1 MASAPT
7 RLHPLATIGN
17 PLAPPV
23 ATVLVLP
30 DLRPL
35 AARIR
40 AVLAHLSHPEAD
52 DLHRQAERCGRAVV
66 FRGDPAEA
74 GRLDRELRAVGLTT
88 SVNRLG

>member
-1 MASAPT
+1 MASALTSLP
-7 RLHPLATIGN
+7 PIADPI
-17 PLAPPV
+17 APPI

-74 GRLDRELRAVGLTT
+74 GRLDRELRAAGLTT